1 MEPSHLS
8 CKVPNE
14 MPPLPT
20 RLLLPSA
27 TENHPFSW
35 TPEHCWSDLLHTW
48 STWAGERLWLALDVP
63 IYTDVFPL
71 SNQTVSSWV
80 KGSSFSSILPSTHPP
95 RMHLCIYSFWI
106 PHSNNIDYLAWGGP
120 QYHLVSE
127 LTSLRR
133 AWLCIRETSRGSW
146 SQKKAFETWLYC
158 LIIIRPWTN
167 ALIDLLPGFLA

>member
-48 STWAGERLWLALDVP
+48 STWSGECLCLALDVP

-71 SNQTVSSWV
+71 SNQTISSWV
-80 KGSSFSSILPSTHPP
+80 KGSSYSSILPTTHPP
-95 RMHLCIYSFWI
+95 THHGCIFVYVHSEFHTASTQIIWPEEVLNITWSVNSLPWEGHDCALEKPLGGLGARRKHL
-106 PHSNNIDYLAWGGP
+106 
-120 QYHLVSE
+120 
-127 LTSLRR
+127 
-133 AWLCIRETSRGSW
+133 
-146 SQKKAFETWLYC
+146 K
-158 LIIIRPWTN
+158 
-167 ALIDLLPGFLA
+167 PG